1 MIAPSVLAPKKE
13 MGGANATAHQSSQFH
28 READRW
34 CSASRAV
41 ACFARSSCR
50 LGSKFRLSDQSLRDH
65 QENLRKS

>member
-41 ACFARSSCR
+41 ACLA
-50 LGSKFRLSDQSLRDH
+50 GLS
-65 QENLRKS
+65 